1 MFEREV
7 GDFEKNNFPVSI
19 LVPKKKYSHPFC
31 GPNKNMLHAEK
42 ISCIPHIPRKKF
54 LVNESVKSNPERNHP
69 PPSKDNWSTPTIS
82 ALNKI
87 SPEKKVHGIL
97 REGRHAGNEQ
107 TKILT
112 VESSMNPWK

>member
-19 LVPKKKYSHPFC
+19 LVPKKIFTPFQWAKY
-31 GPNKNMLHAEK
+31 MLHAEK